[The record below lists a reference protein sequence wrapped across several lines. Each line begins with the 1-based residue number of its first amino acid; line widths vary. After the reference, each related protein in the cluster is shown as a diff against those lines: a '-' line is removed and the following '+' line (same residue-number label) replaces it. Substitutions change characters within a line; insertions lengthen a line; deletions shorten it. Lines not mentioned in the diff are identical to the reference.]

1 MKGNNLRINAIGDK
15 IILTMEDL
23 KQVTQEDFHLRE
35 MKQDEDLQI
44 FSAYENYK
52 KIDNVYDIMLDF
64 NFLYESHLHARKC
77 KRYKVEIMQFVD
89 NLESELWEISRDLKE
104 ETYELGKYRKF
115 YVVEPKVRLVMA
127 LQYRDR
133 IVQWS
138 VYRFLN
144 PFYDKMFI
152 DDSYACRVGKG
163 SHNAIARLRYWLAK
177 VDRQEERWYYL
188 KLDISKF
195 FYRVDHK
202 ILLKILAK
210 RIKDKR
216 LMKLLDKIINSK
228 DTKFGLPLGYSPN
241 SCPEDL
247 WLSEIGIPIGNLTS
261 QLFANIYLNE
271 VDQFCKHDLHL
282 HYYVRYMDDI
292 IILGPDK
299 NYLHEIKRTIE
310 LFLLEHLSLNLN
322 NKTIVAPVDTGITFL
337 GYRVWSTHQL
347 LKKQSARRIIR
358 HTRKL
363 CYDLRDNYITLEQ
376 FKRAITSYRGLLD
389 KCESFGLKRK
399 LNTMYLTIVNGYL
412 EESRQWAED
421 YNHK

>member
-228 DTKFGLPLGYSPN
+228 DTKFGLPLGYSSN